1 MNTQFALEVVI
12 RAEHE
17 KKHSA
22 SKFPREISHDD
33 THTRERLERES
44 TPLKKNN

>member
-17 KKHSA
+17 KNILQANFRVKSVMM
-22 SKFPREISHDD
+22 
-33 THTRERLERES
+33 THTHENVWNAKAHL
-44 TPLKKNN
+44 